1 MVLSL
6 LAPLLAERGERQ
18 RIDVHRWDHYLG
30 KLRDRKYTQLRC
42 HGSYNYETV
51 NEAIAISFDHLD
63 KETRHSLND
72 FVIFLDDVNIPAPVS
87 SFKSSLHFQEKKT
100 KVVFF
105 KFVLGFTSS
114 LAV

>member
-72 FVIFLDDVNIPAPVS
+72 FVIFLDATIPFLRPLS
-87 SFKSSLHFQEKKT
+87 PDLTCLPIPS
-100 KVVFF
+100 
-105 KFVLGFTSS
+105 
-114 LAV
+114 